1 MFHVRELKICYKHN
15 LLKAVLF
22 TALMM
27 RPGEWF
33 SAKDMVKL
41 TGAKFTSIHTHLFFW
56 SIKLKTKPDANGIRH
71 PIALLKRKRLIYH
84 GTSIWHY
91 SLGST
96 GRSWVN
102 NINPDVRKEIER
114 RLKLRWSGQLLDA
127 PAGMDPLSIVSPFRM
142 PVVDSEF
149 ILPNGQPFYLRIG
162 LKTIIEF
169 YPPKYRG
176 ESYICVP
183 PGAFWTNNVKVAF
196 NVLKNVVHG
205 ESSLPLNEIFL
216 AAGLQRRYQEHE
228 CVAPVKPVPLI
239 KPAIDTSL
247 PITNNGNVSDVKA
260 NVVKASEPIPDEVA
274 LEMWREI
281 CRKHGWSTNL

>member
-1 MFHVRELKICYKHN
+1 
-15 LLKAVLF
+15 
-22 TALMM
+22 
-27 RPGEWF
+27 
-33 SAKDMVKL
+33 
-41 TGAKFTSIHTHLFFW
+41 
-56 SIKLKTKPDANGIRH
+56 
-71 PIALLKRKRLIYH
+71 
-84 GTSIWHY
+84 
-91 SLGST
+91 
-96 GRSWVN
+96 
-102 NINPDVRKEIER
+102 
-114 RLKLRWSGQLLDA
+114 
-127 PAGMDPLSIVSPFRM
+127 M

-260 NVVKASEPIPDEVA
+260 NVVKTSEPITDEVA